1 VDADMSVKFDPLL
14 GKLRTVDASFAQA
27 SFGITLDGNGS
38 VISTGVK
45 GYVTIPYNCTIT
57 GWDIFADQVGS
68 CVIDLWKD
76 TYTNFAP
83 TIVDTICGS
92 EKLTLTAEQKNQDN
106 TLSTWTTAVSAGDV
120 IAFNVESAV
129 TVTRVNAIIKVTK
142 I

>member
-1 VDADMSVKFDPLL
+1 MGAKFDPIL
-14 GKLRTVDASFAQA
+14 GKLRTEDLGITEGC
-27 SFGITLDGNGS
+27 FGITIDGGGN

-76 TYTNFAP
+76 TYANFSP
-83 TIVDTICGS
+83 NISDSITGS
-92 EKLTLTAEQKNQDN
+92 EKPTLSSAQKNQDN
-106 TLSTWTTAVSAGDV
+106 SLSTWTTSISAGDI
-120 IAFNVESAV
+120 IAFNVDSAT
-129 TVTRVNAIIKVTK
+129 TVTRVNVIIKVNK